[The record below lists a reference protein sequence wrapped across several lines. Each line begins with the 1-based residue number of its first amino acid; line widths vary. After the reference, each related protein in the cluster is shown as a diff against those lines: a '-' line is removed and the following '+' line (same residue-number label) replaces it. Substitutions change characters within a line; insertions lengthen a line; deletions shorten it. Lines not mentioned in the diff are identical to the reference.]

1 MLAAESHPAIGWNRT
16 LVVGARPAGAR
27 LFLNVILLR
36 VFSWD
41 QWHSATPMLV
51 KLL

>member
-1 MLAAESHPAIGWNRT
+1 MLAAESHPPIGWNRT

-36 VFSWD
+36 VFS
-41 QWHSATPMLV
+41 QWHSATPMRV